1 MSLLTLK
8 KSLLVAMTALALTA
22 CGGDK
27 ASTETSAPASA
38 EQAATTDPVTARQ
51 DLMQDWRAANEI
63 LKGMSDNPANFDAA
77 VAKEQA
83 QLLADGSTKMW
94 EYFADANQ
102 KGKSQ
107 DAVWSDAAGFKAAA
121 DKFNAAAA
129 ALNTAA
135 QSATQIGDLEAA
147 MGQVGESC
155 GGCHKVY
162 KQ

>member
-1 MSLLTLK
+1 
-8 KSLLVAMTALALTA
+8 MTALALTA

-27 ASTETSAPASA
+27 ASTETASTAEPSAVDVVS
-38 EQAATTDPVTARQ
+38 ERQ
-51 DLMQDWRAANEI
+51 KLMQDWRAANDI
-63 LKGMSDNPANFDAA
+63 LKGMADNPANFDAA

-83 QLLADGSTKMW
+83 QFLSDSSAKMW

-107 DAVWSDAAGFKAAA
+107 DAVWSDAEGFKAAA

>member
-1 MSLLTLK
+1 MFKKTLA
-8 KSLLVAMTALALTA
+8 VALTALALTA
-22 CGGDK
+22 CGGEK
-27 ASTETSAPASA
+27 PADN
-38 EQAATTDPVTARQ
+38 QAATPAASDSVKARQ
-51 DLMQDWRAANEI
+51 DLMQDWRAANDI
-63 LKGMSDNPANFDAA
+63 LKGMSDNPASFDAA

-83 QLLADGSTKMW
+83 QFLADSSTKMW
-94 EYFADANQ
+94 EHFADANQ

-107 DAVWSDAAGFKAAA
+107 DAVWADAAGFKAAA

-135 QSATQIGDLEAA
+135 QTATQITDLEAA

-155 GGCHKVY
+155 GSCHKVF

>member
-1 MSLLTLK
+1 MFKKTLA
-8 KSLLVAMTALALTA
+8 VALTALALTA
-22 CGGDK
+22 CGGEK
-27 ASTETSAPASA
+27 PADN
-38 EQAATTDPVTARQ
+38 QAATSAASDSVKARQ
-51 DLMQDWRAANEI
+51 DLMQDWRAANDI
-63 LKGMSDNPANFDAA
+63 LKGMSDNPASFDAA

-83 QLLADGSTKMW
+83 QFLADSSTKMW
-94 EYFADANQ
+94 EHFADANQ

-107 DAVWSDAAGFKAAA
+107 DAVWADAAGFKAAA

-135 QSATQIGDLEAA
+135 QTATQITDLEAA

-155 GGCHKVY
+155 GSCHKVF